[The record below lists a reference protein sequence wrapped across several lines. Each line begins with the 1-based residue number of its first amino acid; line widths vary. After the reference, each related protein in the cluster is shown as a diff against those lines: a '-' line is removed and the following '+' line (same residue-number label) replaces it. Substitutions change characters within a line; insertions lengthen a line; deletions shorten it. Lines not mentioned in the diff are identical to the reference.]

1 MLSLQLTGHAV
12 TEYDPDAEVEAMS
25 AQAAADE
32 AELDIP
38 EDWEDWRE
46 LED

>member
-1 MLSLQLTGHAV
+1 M
-12 TEYDPDAEVEAMS
+12 TEYDPDIEVEAMS

-32 AELDIP
+32 AEFGIP